1 MKDFGGLPSIGEISE
16 QQIKE
21 VLEEGFEPRKLED
34 RNNIQQIIENKSKS
48 VLDSAE
54 ETIVTDGTRRGS
66 VDEQLNKIMETQKE
80 KINPSIEKD
89 SSGIGI
95 DEN

>member
-1 MKDFGGLPSIGEISE
+1 MKDFGRLPQIGEISE
-16 QQIKE
+16 KQIKE

-34 RNNIQQIIENKSKS
+34 RNNIQQIVENKSKS

-54 ETIVTDGTRRGS
+54 EAIITDGTRKGR
-66 VDEQLNKIMETQKE
+66 VDEQLNNIIETQQE

-89 SSGIGI
+89 GSDIGI